1 MKGCRRQWSGTRNA
15 FMRRA
20 ESLVPRRS
28 GNEKQSGLLRGGAQ
42 RFQCM
47 KTVRV
52 HQDFRLLPKAY
63 NDLFRTAE
71 NQNGVFFSAEWFM
84 NLERAALGKEGT
96 LRLYAVESDS
106 TSTPLLALPMLATR
120 QPGRFGLRK
129 LSAFANY
136 YTSLFGPVSFQPLS
150 ENSNS
155 MQLLAETIARE
166 SPRWNIV
173 DLHPLDSQ
181 AYQCVLQTL
190 RHAGLVVQPYFCF
203 GNWYLEVAG
212 RSYREYFA
220 TLPSKLKNT
229 IKRKLAQLEKNGT
242 VNIRILTGSEDVSE
256 GIAAFSSVYASSWKE
271 PEPYEEFMPGLIR
284 LCAEKGWLRLGVA
297 YLNERPIA
305 AQLWIV
311 CAGVGS
317 IYKLAYD
324 EQFGHLSIGTI
335 LTSKLMEHVID
346 VDRVREVDYLT
357 GDEPYKKDW
366 MSHRR
371 ERWGIAAFNLR
382 TARGMLAALRHIG
395 GRALKRLMPPHAHQ

>member
-1 MKGCRRQWSGTRNA
+1 
-15 FMRRA
+15 
-20 ESLVPRRS
+20 
-28 GNEKQSGLLRGGAQ
+28 
-42 RFQCM
+42 M

-52 HQDFRLLPKAY
+52 YQDFHLLPKTY

-71 NQNGVFFSAEWFM
+71 NQDGVFFSAEWFM
-84 NLERAALGKEGT
+84 NLEQAALGKEGR

-106 TSTPLLALPMLATR
+106 TSTPLLALPMFATR
-120 QPGRFGLRK
+120 QAGRFGLRK
-129 LSAFANY
+129 LSAFTNY
-136 YTSLFGPVSFQPLS
+136 YTSLFGPVSLQPIS
-150 ENSNS
+150 GNSDS

-166 SPRWNIV
+166 SPRWDSV
-173 DLHPLDSQ
+173 DLHPLDAQSQ

-190 RHAGLVVQPYFCF
+190 RRAGMVVQPYFCF

-229 IKRKLAQLEKNGT
+229 IKRKLVQLEKNGT
-242 VNIRILTGSEDVSE
+242 VSIRILTGPEDVSE
-256 GIAAFSSVYASSWKE
+256 GIAAFSHVYASSWKE

-284 LCAEKGWLRLGVA
+284 LCAEKGWLRLGMA
-297 YLNERPIA
+297 YLDERPVA

-311 CAGVGS
+311 CAGVAS
-317 IYKLAYD
+317 IYKLAYN

-335 LTSKLMEHVID
+335 LTSRLMEHVID
-346 VDRVREVDYLT
+346 VDQVREVDYLT
-357 GDEPYKKDW
+357 GDEAYKKDW

-382 TARGMLAALRHIG
+382 TARGMLAALRHMG
-395 GRALKRLMPPHAHQ
+395 GGALKRLVRHIRQ

>member
-1 MKGCRRQWSGTRNA
+1 
-15 FMRRA
+15 
-20 ESLVPRRS
+20 
-28 GNEKQSGLLRGGAQ
+28 
-42 RFQCM
+42 M

-52 HQDFRLLPKAY
+52 YQDFHLLPKTY
-63 NDLFRTAE
+63 HDLFRTGE

-84 NLERAALGKEGT
+84 NLERAALAKEGE

-106 TSTPLLALPMLATR
+106 TALLALPMFAPR
-120 QPGRFGLRK
+120 QSGRFGLRK

-136 YTSLFGPVSFQPLS
+136 YTSLFGHVSLRPTLEDS
-150 ENSNS
+150 DN
-155 MQLLAETIARE
+155 MQLLAESIAQE
-166 SPRWNIV
+166 APRWDIV

-181 AYQCVLQTL
+181 SPAYQCTLQAL
-190 RHAGLVVQPYFCF
+190 RRAGMVVQPYFCF

-212 RSYREYFA
+212 RSYHEYFA
-220 TLPSKLKNT
+220 TLPSKLRNT
-229 IKRKLAQLEKNGT
+229 VKRKSAQLEKNGA
-242 VNIRILTGSEDVSE
+242 VSIRILTSLEDVSD
-256 GIAAFSSVYASSWKE
+256 GIAAFNRVYAVSWKD

-284 LCAEKGWLRLGVA
+284 LCAERGWLRLGVA
-297 YLNERPIA
+297 YLDERPVA

-311 CAGVGS
+311 CAGVAS

-335 LTSKLMEHVID
+335 LTSRLLEHVID

-371 ERWGIAAFNLR
+371 ERWGIVAFNLR
-382 TARGMLAALRHIG
+382 TARGMLAALCHIG
-395 GRALKRLMPPHAHQ
+395 GRTLKRLIARTR